1 MKRFIAG
8 IINVDRVLY
17 IIAGIVLCCMVV
29 LTLCDV
35 ILRNLGSPITGSL
48 EIMQY
53 GGCIVFSFS
62 VPYATWNKAQIFVD
76 LIVEK
81 INSQNKRILNIVT
94 RILGVLLF
102 LYIAYQA
109 IIYGIDVKGTGEA
122 TAYFRIPY
130 YPFAY
135 LIALA
140 FLFQGLTIFCDLVQT
155 VKGGNN
161 E

>member
-1 MKRFIAG
+1 MKRFLEG
-8 IINVDRVLY
+8 IISIDKLLY
-17 IIAGIVLCCMVV
+17 IIAGAVLCCMVI

-35 ILRNLGSPITGSL
+35 ILRNLGSPITGSM

-53 GGCIVFSFS
+53 AGCIVFSFS

-81 INSQNKRILNIVT
+81 LKSDNKKILNIIT
-94 RILGVLLF
+94 RIIGIALF
-102 LYIAYQA
+102 LFIAYNA
-109 IIYGIDVKGTGEA
+109 IVYGIDVKKTGEA

-140 FLFQGLTIFCDLVQT
+140 FIFQGLTIFYDLVQT
-155 VKGGNN
+155 VKGG
-161 E
+161 EK